1 MATRTATVA
10 GITMRWDEQG
20 EGLPVV
26 FIHGIPT
33 SPTLWRKVLPR
44 VKNARCLAFEMVG
57 YGESIPEGAG
67 RDISVGRQA
76 DYLMDWL
83 NHLGIEEAVFVGH
96 DLGGGVAQ
104 IAAVRHPHRC
114 RGLLFTNA
122 ICYDSWPIP
131 SVKALRL
138 TGPAVQYLPDI
149 IANKILLT
157 LMLRGHQDLASG
169 RKAAE
174 VHWEP
179 YHRHDGARALIRQVN
194 ALDVQ
199 DTLEVAHALP
209 SLKVPARCV
218 WGAADPFQKI
228 KYGKRLA
235 SDLSAPLHRID
246 KGKHFTPEDHPDII
260 AGEVN
265 KLIEEVL
272 KV

>member
-1 MATRTATVA
+1 MASKTATIN
-10 GITMRWDEQG
+10 GINMRWKEQG

-33 SPTLWRKVLPR
+33 SPALWRKVLPR
-44 VKNARCLAFEMVG
+44 VKKVRCLAFEMVG
-57 YGESIPEGAG
+57 YGDSIPEGIG

-83 NHLGIEEAVFVGH
+83 DHLGVEEAVFVGH

-114 RGLLFTNA
+114 RGLFFTNA

-131 SVKALRL
+131 SVKALRM
-138 TGPAVQYLPDI
+138 TGPAVRLLPDRVVDKI
-149 IANKILLT
+149 ILT
-157 LMLRGHQDLASG
+157 LMLRGHQEIAAA

-179 YHRHDGARALIRQVN
+179 YHRHDGAKALIRQVK
-194 ALDVQ
+194 ALDVR

-209 SLKVPARCV
+209 TLNVPARCV
-218 WGAADPFQKI
+218 WGAADQFQKI
-228 KYGKRLA
+228 KYGERLA
-235 SDLSAPLHRID
+235 SDLSAPLYRINS
-246 KGKHFTPEDHPDII
+246 GKHFTPEDHPDII

-265 KLIEEVL
+265 KLIEDVI
-272 KV
+272 KD